1 MKRRKQTT
9 STRKTERLTGTHSV
23 IKASLDFDSLLAIA
37 WAHERIKSGGPLV
50 QHSSAIVRRALR
62 VYVRHLEQSEPR
74 AEDRAVSNASK
85 AFSVS
90 EEDQRAA
97 ELRLYAEPLPSFDA
111 VRHGAQAVA
120 EREAMHARIN
130 QLMDQPTA

>member
-9 STRKTERLTGTHSV
+9 TRKTERLTGTHSV
-23 IKASLDFDSLLAIA
+23 IKASLDFDSVLAIA

-74 AEDRAVSNASK
+74 AEYRAVSSASK
-85 AFSVS
+85 AFAVA

-97 ELRLYAEPLPSFDA
+97 ELRLYAEPLPSFDV

-120 EREAMHARIN
+120 QRDALHERIN
-130 QLMDQPTA
+130 QLIEQPTA